1 MMIML
6 VVSTCT
12 VKYGYIL
19 GTQAHFRYF
28 RYIFGTV
35 GILRVHQVHF
45 RYCRYI
51 QGTPGTFWRPRH
63 ILGISGI
70 F

>member
-1 MMIML
+1 MMIMF

-28 RYIFGTV
+28 RDIFGTV
-35 GILRVHQVHF
+35 VYLGYTRYILGTVGTYRVHQVHSRF
-45 RYCRYI
+45 
-51 QGTPGTFWRPRH
+51 PGTF
-63 ILGISGI
+63 
-70 F
+70 

>member
-1 MMIML
+1 MMITF
-6 VVSTCT
+6 VVST

-28 RYIFGTV
+28 RYIFGKV
-35 GILRVHQVHF
+35 GIFRVHQVHV

-51 QGTPGTFWRPRH
+51 QGTPGTF
-63 ILGISGI
+63 
-70 F
+70 